1 MKAIPSF
8 LLVMREFIRKVEGM
22 AIPPTLLLLSL
33 DVVSLYTSIPHEDI
47 RITIQ
52 ETLESR
58 DITHPPIHFLLDL
71 VDILL
76 EKVR

>member
-58 DITHPPIHFLLDL
+58 DITQPPIHFLLDL